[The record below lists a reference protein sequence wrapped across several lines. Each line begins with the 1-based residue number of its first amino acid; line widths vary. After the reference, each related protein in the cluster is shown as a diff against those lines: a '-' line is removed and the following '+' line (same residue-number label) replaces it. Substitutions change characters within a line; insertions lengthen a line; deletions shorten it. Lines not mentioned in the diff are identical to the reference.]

1 MERFL
6 TSDELRIAA
15 RQAITMALS
24 MKEEADRNDLL
35 LRAQRLLEEAGG
47 APTSSALQP

>member
-15 RQAITMALS
+15 RQAITLALA
-24 MKEEADRNDLL
+24 MKEESDRIDLL
-35 LRAQRLLEEAGG
+35 ARAERLLQEAEIDQR
-47 APTSSALQP
+47 A